1 MDVLLTVIMYF
12 KQDVILLFQI
22 NQTKITN
29 HRQILAKH
37 TFMKIINM
45 EIKVHGK
52 NSLEIN
58 KNFILGRNNMKFI
71 KLYSLIEY
79 IITFIKQKEIL
90 FKNNIN
96 KLYKYIF

>member
-1 MDVLLTVIMYF
+1 M
-12 KQDVILLFQI
+12 
-22 NQTKITN
+22 N

-52 NSLEIN
+52 NSLGIN
-58 KNFILGRNNMKFI
+58 KHFILERNNMKFI

-79 IITFIKQKEIL
+79 IIAFI
-90 FKNNIN
+90 
-96 KLYKYIF
+96 